1 MIRLGKKV
9 LGPLPEGI
17 IGRLLGPF
25 WFMMLPIGIVFR
37 VWGIG

>member
-1 MIRLGKKV
+1 MVRLGKKV
-9 LGPLPEGI
+9 LDLLPGGI
-17 IGRLLGPF
+17 IGRLLGLF